1 MHAYSIMALVLIAIG
16 MTTGCSQNSA
26 TPKVS
31 AGIANSGRQ
40 PESMR
45 EVSERW
51 QKDRNIADFLIL
63 KDRWIKQGC
72 TAKFAK
78 EVLGEPLSTH
88 QAEDGNQFW
97 LFVKCDA
104 ERKQF
109 YSWTLLIDG
118 DGKVTGWH
126 SKGIR

>member
-1 MHAYSIMALVLIAIG
+1 MVLVLIAIG
-16 MTTGCSQNSA
+16 LTTGCSQTPATQKGSA
-26 TPKVS
+26 EIEKSV
-31 AGIANSGRQ
+31 RQ
-40 PESMR
+40 PESIR
-45 EVSERW
+45 ELSKRW
-51 QKDRNIADFLIL
+51 QNDRNIADFLIL
-63 KDRWIKQGC
+63 KDRWIKPGC
-72 TAKFAK
+72 LAKFAK

-88 QAEDGNQFW
+88 QAEDGTQFW

-126 SKGIR
+126 SKGIM